1 MRSKPAQDAR
11 VKRHQANTDERDAVR
26 NNTGQPVSHSGPGLA
41 VGPTLPQ
48 TTGRTPGAR
57 PPSSP
62 AEGGVLC
69 QPKSVQ
75 GGGDGIPAEGAR
87 ACACAEE
94 SSEREALAASDLDD
108 YSISLLIEFFLILD
122 EWDRAANATKT
133 M

>member
-1 MRSKPAQDAR
+1 MKTN
-11 VKRHQANTDERDAVR
+11 QANTDERDAVR

-41 VGPTLPQ
+41 VGPTLPE

-57 PPSSP
+57 PPSFP

-75 GGGDGIPAEGAR
+75 GCGDGIPAESAR
-87 ACACAEE
+87 DSACAEE
-94 SSEREALAASDLDD
+94 TCEHEVLAASDLDD
-108 YSISLLIEFFLILD
+108 YSTSLLIEFFLILD
-122 EWDRAANATKT
+122 EWDRAANATQA